1 MMGELLPP
9 RVRRRITPAAL
20 ISPLAL
26 LSPLRSHAAHSN
38 TRGGNMI
45 LVGPSHSLGD
55 FMLITLVIYF
65 LTSAVSGT
73 EGARACPVGFL
84 PRSLTF
90 TQSLG
95 F

>member
-1 MMGELLPP
+1 MGELLPS
-9 RVRRRITPAAL
+9 RVRRHITPAAL
-20 ISPLAL
+20 ISPLTL
-26 LSPLRSHAAHSN
+26 LSPLLSHTTHSN

-45 LVGPSHSLGD
+45 PAGPSHSLTILV
-55 FMLITLVIYF
+55 LIRLVIYF

-73 EGARACPVGFL
+73 EGARACPAGFL
-84 PRSLTF
+84 SRSF